1 MCCQKYKECLAIT
14 AICCNYWSD
23 YNLELVQA
31 EAYIGLKQYDAAKH
45 HLEKAT
51 LMCPVRF
58 IPLYRL
64 HYVYMK
70 QGKAEK
76 ANRLAQLIIEKPIK
90 KNSTIIQKIKAEM
103 KHHLSR
109 KTCLY

>member
-1 MCCQKYKECLAIT
+1 
-14 AICCNYWSD
+14 
-23 YNLELVQA
+23 
-31 EAYIGLKQYDAAKH
+31 
-45 HLEKAT
+45 
-51 LMCPVRF
+51 
-58 IPLYRL
+58 
-64 HYVYMK
+64 MK

-109 KTCLY
+109 KHVCTKAYTTVHLEGENINKNTPFMVEEIAKTLKANK